1 MQATTGRGVR
11 PQRPLSP
18 HLQIYYPLINM
29 VTSILHRIT
38 GAALY
43 AGSFLLVIWLLA
55 AATGPD
61 AYNYVAGLFATW
73 PAKIV
78 LLGYTWA
85 LAQHLLSG
93 LRHLLW
99 DTGAGFDLKTVDVL
113 SWGTLAGSFVLTAAI
128 WIGVAMCG
136 GL

>member
-1 MQATTGRGVR
+1 
-11 PQRPLSP
+11 
-18 HLQIYYPLINM
+18 M

-43 AGSFLLVIWLLA
+43 FGSFLLVIWLLA

-99 DTGAGFDLKTVDVL
+99 DTGAGYDLKTVDIL
-113 SWGTLAGSFVLTAAI
+113 SWGTLAGSFTLTAAI
-128 WIGVAMCG
+128 WIAVAMCG

>member
-1 MQATTGRGVR
+1 MQATTEKGGR

-18 HLQIYYPLINM
+18 HLQIYSPLINM

-43 AGSFLLVIWLLA
+43 FGSFLLVIWLLA

-78 LLGYTWA
+78 LLVYTWA
-85 LAQHLLSG
+85 LAQHLLTG
-93 LRHLLW
+93 VRHLIW
-99 DTGAGFDLKTVDVL
+99 DLGAGYDLKTVDVS
-113 SWGTLAGSFVLTAAI
+113 SWATLAGSFTLTALI
-128 WIGVAMCG
+128 WIGVAMNG

>member
-1 MQATTGRGVR
+1 
-11 PQRPLSP
+11 
-18 HLQIYYPLINM
+18 M

-113 SWGTLAGSFVLTAAI
+113 SWGTLAGSFALTAAI
-128 WIGVAMCG
+128 WIGVAMCR

>member
-1 MQATTGRGVR
+1 MQATTEKGGR

-18 HLQIYYPLINM
+18 HLQIYSPLINM

-43 AGSFLLVIWLLA
+43 FGSFLLVIWLLA
-55 AATGPD
+55 AATGPE

-85 LAQHLLSG
+85 LAQHLLTG
-93 LRHLLW
+93 VRHLIW
-99 DTGAGFDLKTVDVL
+99 DLGAGYDLKTVDVS
-113 SWGTLAGSFVLTAAI
+113 SWATLAGSFTLTALI
-128 WIGVAMCG
+128 WIGVAMDG

>member
-1 MQATTGRGVR
+1 MQATTEKGGR

-18 HLQIYYPLINM
+18 HLQIYSPLINM

-43 AGSFLLVIWLLA
+43 FGSFLLVIWLLA

-85 LAQHLLSG
+85 LAQHLLTG
-93 LRHLLW
+93 VRHLIW
-99 DTGAGFDLKTVDVL
+99 DLGAGYDLKTVDVS
-113 SWGTLAGSFVLTAAI
+113 SWATLAGSFTRTALI
-128 WIGVAMCG
+128 WIGVAMNG